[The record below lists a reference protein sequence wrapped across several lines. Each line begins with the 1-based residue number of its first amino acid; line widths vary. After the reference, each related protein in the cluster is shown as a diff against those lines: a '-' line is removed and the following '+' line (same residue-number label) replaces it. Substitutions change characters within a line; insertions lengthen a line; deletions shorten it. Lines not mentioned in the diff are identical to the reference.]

1 VNRSL
6 SFEQINI
13 LYNLAA
19 LYSSLAMNSHGA
31 DDIYKMAANYFSLSA
46 GVIKHLQTNV
56 IPSLNIN
63 LGDDMDAYSLQCME
77 NVMLAQAQE
86 FVWQKAVKDGLKD
99 ITVAKLAAKI
109 SDLFATA
116 VDLGTKSDGITS
128 PMIHHMKARH
138 FHFAAVAQYRA
149 ACDCLNKRQY
159 GEEVARLRD
168 CLDCV
173 AEGLKETK
181 YVNREVVGALNALKS
196 KAQDDL
202 KRAEKDNDIIYLM
215 PVPSKFELKSIE
227 RILMVSP
234 KIPPELSDPLSRLG
248 DHGELGRPLFAKV
261 PPYAVKVATKEY
273 KEARD
278 KVING
283 QIIAQLDTLHRKM
296 HDLLQALGLPSAV
309 EAIDVPLG
317 LPESLLNHA
326 REVRQ
331 QDGPQRIQRSM
342 QETEKVKTEANHIF
356 QEGID
361 ILETEADEDEMS
373 RRKYGTDRWSRP
385 TSEEAGRKLYDRVKQ
400 IQGYLDHAQSSDT
413 LIRNKL
419 INNEK
424 LISVLAG
431 SEDELRRFVPN
442 SGRSAAPA
450 AVVQA
455 ATKLRFSL
463 KEVSRLERQQ
473 KAKIDAVEF
482 KTTRDKIRECSI
494 QVLNL
499 AYQQMNRRRSGY
511 GSCKARAR
519 LPDAKG
525 RI

>member
-1 VNRSL
+1 VGRSL
-6 SFEQINI
+6 DFELVNI

-19 LYSSLAMNSHGA
+19 LYSSLAMNCHGA
-31 DDIYKMAANYFSLSA
+31 DDVYKMAANYFSLSA

-56 IPSLNIN
+56 IPTLRVN
-63 LGDDMDAYSLQCME
+63 LTDDMDAYALQCLE
-77 NVMLAQAQE
+77 NLMLAQAQE

-99 ITVAKLAAKI
+99 ISIAKIAAKI

-168 CLDCV
+168 CLNCV

-181 YVNREVVGALNALKS
+181 YVNREVVEALNALKS

-234 KIPPELSDPLSRLG
+234 KISPEVSDPLSRLG
-248 DHGELGRPLFAKV
+248 DHGELGRPLFATI
-261 PPYAVKVATKEY
+261 PPYVVKLAAKSY
-273 KEARD
+273 KEERD
-278 KVING
+278 KIING
-283 QIIAQLDTLHRKM
+283 DIILQLNKLTRKM
-296 HDLLQALGLPSAV
+296 HELLQALGLPSAI
-309 EAIDVPLG
+309 EAIDEPLG
-317 LPESLLNHA
+317 LPDSLLAHA
-326 REVRQ
+326 HELRQ

-342 QETEKVKTEANHIF
+342 QETERVKAEANGIF
-356 QEGID
+356 QKGID
-361 ILETEADEDEMS
+361 TLQMESREDEVA
-373 RRKYGTDRWSRP
+373 RRKYGTDRWPRP
-385 TSEEAGRKLYDRVKQ
+385 TSEEAGRKLYDRMKE
-400 IQGYLDHAQSSDT
+400 IEGHLAHSRSSDT
-413 LIRNKL
+413 LICNKL
-419 INNEK
+419 TNNER

-431 SEDELRRFVPN
+431 SDDELRRFVPN

-455 ATKLRFSL
+455 ATKVRFSL
-463 KEVSRLERQQ
+463 KEVSRLEGQR
-473 KAKIDAVEF
+473 KAKIEAL
-482 KTTRDKIRECSI
+482 KNKANRENIGKCPIKSF
-494 QVLNL
+494 N
-499 AYQQMNRRRSGY
+499 
-511 GSCKARAR
+511 C
-519 LPDAKG
+519 D
-525 RI
+525 